1 MVFGGVCQKGG
12 DQDQGIVT
20 GRRTDWLVDSRVPL
34 NLSSQ
39 YLGCPYLNSWIAA
52 WISLATTF

>member
-20 GRRTDWLVDSRVPL
+20 GRRTDWLVDSREPL
-34 NLSSQ
+34 NLNSQ
-39 YLGCPYLNSWIAA
+39 CLGCPYLSSWIAA